1 MAQETSLARWGM
13 LPLRLVAGSVFMM
26 HGGQKLFVLGLG
38 GTAGV
43 MTQLG
48 IPAPMAAAA
57 VVTAVEFL
65 GGLALLLG
73 LLTRWVALALTV
85 DMLMAI
91 LVVHLQGGF
100 FLPNGFEF
108 ALTLLGA
115 TVTLALLG
123 SGEGSADSALA
134 QRKA

>member
-1 MAQETSLARWGM
+1 MAQETSLARWGA
-13 LPLRLVAGSVFMM
+13 LPLRLAAGSVFMM

-43 MTQLG
+43 MTRLG
-48 IPAPMAAAA
+48 IPAPMTAA
-57 VVTAVEFL
+57 VAVIAVEFV

-85 DMLMAI
+85 DMLLAI
-91 LVVHLQGGF
+91 LVVHLKGGF
-100 FLPNGFEF
+100 FLPYGFEF
-108 ALTLLGA
+108 ALTLLGV